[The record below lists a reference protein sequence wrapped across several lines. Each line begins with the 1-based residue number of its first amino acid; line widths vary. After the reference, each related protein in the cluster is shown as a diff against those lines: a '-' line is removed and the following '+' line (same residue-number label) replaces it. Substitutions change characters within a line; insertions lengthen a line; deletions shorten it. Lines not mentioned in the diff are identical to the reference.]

1 MDGILNILKPPG
13 MTSFD
18 VVGYLRGVTRIKKIG
33 HTGTLDPAAV
43 GVLPVCIGRATKA
56 IEYLTEK
63 DKVYRAELILG
74 VTTDTQDSTGTVIKA
89 AEVNVTND
97 EFKKVLGEF
106 TGEIK
111 QLPPM
116 YSAVKIG
123 GKKLYELAREGKTID
138 RPERSVT
145 IHSIEVVRPLT
156 KYDDGS
162 FRAIIDVKCTKG
174 TYIRTLINDIGDR
187 LSVGACMSF
196 LVRKGTGGFNLDEA
210 LTLEEI
216 AYLHKEGL
224 LTDKLISPD
233 RVFSNL
239 SEVKLGVKE
248 EKAYLNGQLVD
259 YTGNAGEI
267 LRVYRENGSFLGI
280 GKLVLRENKVF
291 LKSDKLF

>member
-63 DKVYRAELILG
+63 DKDYRAELILG
-74 VTTDTQDSTGTVIKA
+74 ITTDTQDSTGTVIKS

-97 EFKKVLGEF
+97 EFKTVLGEF
-106 TGEIK
+106 IGEIK
-111 QLPPM
+111 QIPPM

-123 GKKLYELAREGKTID
+123 GKKLYELAREGITID

-145 IHSIEVVRPLT
+145 IHSIEVVRPLSR
-156 KYDDGS
+156 YDDGS

-174 TYIRTLINDIGDR
+174 TYIRTLINDIGDK

-216 AYLHKEGL
+216 GCLHKEGL
-224 LTDKLISPD
+224 LTEKLISPD
-233 RVFSNL
+233 RVFSNFT
-239 SEVKLGVKE
+239 EVKLDAKK
-248 EKAYLNGQLVD
+248 EKAYLNGQFIEYSGSIGDL
-259 YTGNAGEI
+259 Y
-267 LRVYRENGSFLGI
+267 RVYGEKGFLGI
-280 GKLVLRENKVF
+280 GKLISRENKVF

>member
-18 VVGYLRGVTRIKKIG
+18 VVGYLRKVTRIKKIG

-63 DKVYRAELILG
+63 DKEYRAELILG
-74 VTTDTQDSTGTVIKA
+74 VTTDTQDSTGTVIKS

-97 EFKKVLGEF
+97 QFESVLGEF
-106 TGEIK
+106 VGEIK
-111 QLPPM
+111 QIPPM

-123 GKKLYELAREGKTID
+123 GKRLYELAREGKTIE

-145 IHSIEVVRPLT
+145 IHSIEVVKPLS

-196 LVRKGTGGFNLDEA
+196 LVRTATGGFNLDEA

-216 AYLHKEGL
+216 GFIHEEGL
-224 LTDKLISPD
+224 LSEKLIRPD
-233 RVFSNL
+233 RVFLNL
-239 SEVKLGVKE
+239 PEVKLGVKE
-248 EKAYLNGQLVD
+248 EKAYLNGQFIE
-259 YTGNAGEI
+259 YSGNMGE
-267 LRVYRENGSFLGI
+267 LYRVYGEKDFLGLGRLI
-280 GKLVLRENKVF
+280 SRDGRIF